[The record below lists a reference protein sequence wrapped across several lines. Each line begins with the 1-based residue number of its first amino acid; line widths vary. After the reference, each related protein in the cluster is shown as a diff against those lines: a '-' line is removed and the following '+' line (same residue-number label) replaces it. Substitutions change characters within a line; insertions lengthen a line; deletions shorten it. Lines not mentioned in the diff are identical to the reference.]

1 MLAFG
6 MGMVLRTI
14 LAAVVAAVL
23 ASGVAAAQD
32 ARKHFLWKVEG
43 PGASVA
49 YLLGSLHVLTPEFYP
64 LSADINKAFAASR
77 TLVEELD
84 LDEMNDPAQ
93 MMSALSKAMLSDG
106 STLDQIVAPS
116 TFAEVSSRA
125 GKAGLPMM
133 ALQRMKPWLVA
144 ITLMGPTLQA
154 AGFKAELGIDKHFF
168 DRAKEAGLKRQALET
183 LAYQLDRFDQL
194 SPRLQEEML
203 ISSMKELD
211 TQVGNVRELAQQWAA
226 GDVKALEASLLA
238 SFEGSRELYGR
249 LLVERNHNWVPHVEA
264 CLQQDAGCFIV
275 VGAAHLVGPDGLPT
289 LLTKKGYAVTQQ

>member
-1 MLAFG
+1 
-6 MGMVLRTI
+6 MGMVLGTI
-14 LAAVVAAVL
+14 LAAVVTAVL

-84 LDEMNDPAQ
+84 LDEMDDPAQ

-194 SPRLQEEML
+194 SPRLQEELL

>member
-1 MLAFG
+1 
-6 MGMVLRTI
+6 MGMALRTI

-23 ASGVAAAQD
+23 ATGVAAAQD
-32 ARKHFLWKVEG
+32 VKKHFLWKVEG

-49 YLLGSLHVLTPEFYP
+49 YLLGSLHLLTPEFYP

-93 MMSALSKAMLSDG
+93 MMSAISKAMLADG
-106 STLDQIVAPS
+106 RTLDQVVAPS
-116 TFAEVSSRA
+116 TFAEVSKRA
-125 GKAGLPMM
+125 EKAGLPMI

-154 AGFKAELGIDKHFF
+154 AGFTAELGIDKHFF

-194 SPRLQEEML
+194 SPTLQEDML
-203 ISSMKELD
+203 ISSMKDLD
-211 TQVGNVRELAQQWAA
+211 TQVGNVKELAQQWAA
-226 GDVKALEASLLA
+226 GDVKALEASLLE
-238 SFEGSRELYGR
+238 SFEGSRELYDR
-249 LLVERNHNWVPHVEA
+249 LLVERNNNWVPHVET
-264 CLQQDAGCFIV
+264 CLQQNAGCFIV

-289 LLTKKGYAVTQQ
+289 LLAKKGYKVTQQ

>member
-14 LAAVVAAVL
+14 LAAVVVAVL
-23 ASGVAAAQD
+23 AGGVATAQD

-84 LDEMNDPAQ
+84 LDELNDPAQ
-93 MMSALSKAMLSDG
+93 MMSALSKAMLTDG
-106 STLDQIVAPS
+106 RTLDQIVAPS
-116 TFAEVSSRA
+116 TFAEVSKRA
-125 GKAGLPMM
+125 EKAGLPMI

-194 SPRLQEEML
+194 SPRLQEDML

-226 GDVKALEASLLA
+226 GDVKALEASLLV
-238 SFEGSRELYGR
+238 SFEGSRELYDR
-249 LLVERNHNWVPHVEA
+249 LLVERNHNWVPHVET
-264 CLQQDAGCFIV
+264 CLQQNAGCFIV

-289 LLTKKGYAVTQQ
+289 LLTKKGYTVTQQ

>member
-1 MLAFG
+1 
-6 MGMVLRTI
+6 MVPRTI
-14 LAAVVAAVL
+14 LAAVLAAVL

-32 ARKHFLWKVEG
+32 AKKHFLWKVEG

-84 LDEMNDPAQ
+84 LDAMNDPAQ
-93 MMSALSKAMLSDG
+93 MMSALSKAMLTDG
-106 STLDQIVAPS
+106 RRLDQIVAPS
-116 TFAEVSSRA
+116 TFAEVSKRA
-125 GKAGLPMM
+125 EKAGLPMI

-144 ITLMGPTLQA
+144 VTLMGPTLQA
-154 AGFKAELGIDKHFF
+154 AGFKAELGVDKHFF

-194 SPRLQEEML
+194 SPRLQEDML

-211 TQVGNVRELAQQWAA
+211 TQVGNVTELAQQWAA
-226 GDVKALEASLLA
+226 GDVKALEASLLV
-238 SFEGSRELYGR
+238 SFEGSRELYDR
-249 LLVERNHNWVPHVEA
+249 LLVERNHNWVPHVET
-264 CLQQDAGCFIV
+264 CLQQNAGCFIV

-289 LLTKKGYAVTQQ
+289 LLLAKGYKVTQQ

>member
-1 MLAFG
+1 

-249 LLVERNHNWVPHVEA
+249 LLVERNHNWVPHVET
-264 CLQQDAGCFIV
+264 CLQQNAGCFIV

>member
-6 MGMVLRTI
+6 MGMVLRTV

-23 ASGVAAAQD
+23 AGGVGAAQD

-84 LDEMNDPAQ
+84 LDELNDPAQ
-93 MMSALSKAMLSDG
+93 MMSALSKAMLTDG
-106 STLDQIVAPS
+106 RTLDQIVAPS
-116 TFAEVSSRA
+116 TFAEVSKRA
-125 GKAGLPMM
+125 EKAGLPMI

-154 AGFKAELGIDKHFF
+154 AGFKAELGVDKHFF

-194 SPRLQEEML
+194 SPRLQEDML

-226 GDVKALEASLLA
+226 GDVKALEASLLV
-238 SFEGSRELYGR
+238 SFEGSRELYDR
-249 LLVERNHNWVPHVEA
+249 LLVERNHNWVPHVET
-264 CLQQDAGCFIV
+264 CLQQNAGCFIV

-289 LLTKKGYAVTQQ
+289 LLTKKGYTVTQQ